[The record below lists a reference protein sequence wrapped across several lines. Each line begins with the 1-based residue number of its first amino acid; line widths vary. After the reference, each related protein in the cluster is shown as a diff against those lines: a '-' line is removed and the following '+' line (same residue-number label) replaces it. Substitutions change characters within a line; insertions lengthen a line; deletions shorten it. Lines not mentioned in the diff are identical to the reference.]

1 VSARRR
7 TFLRFLAAGLV
18 NTLFGYAVYALLVL
32 GGVPPQP
39 ALVVAFAVGVVWNYV
54 TSARFVFHVRGYRR
68 LPAYAG
74 LYLLLYLLNA
84 GALRLAL
91 SEGVPP
97 LLAQAVLT
105 PPMAILS
112 FALLSLAMTGRIG
125 GTTGRG

>member
-1 VSARRR
+1 MSARGR

-32 GGVPPQP
+32 AGVPPQA
-39 ALVVAFAVGVVWNYV
+39 ALAVAFAVGVIWNYV

-74 LYLLLYLLNA
+74 LYALLYLLNA

-91 SEGVPP
+91 AQGVPP
-97 LLAQAVLT
+97 LIAQGLLT

-112 FALLSLAMTGRIG
+112 FVLLSLAMTGRIG
-125 GTTGRG
+125 GTAGPG

>member
-1 VSARRR
+1 VSVRRR

-32 GGVPPQP
+32 AGLPPQP
-39 ALVVAFAVGVVWNYV
+39 ALVVAFALGVVWNYV

-68 LPAYAG
+68 LPVYAG
-74 LYLLLYLLNA
+74 IYVLLYLLNA

-91 SEGVPP
+91 TQGVPP

-112 FALLSLAMTGRIG
+112 FVLLSLAMTGRIG
-125 GTTGRG
+125 GTAGPG